1 MVLHYLIPHSVSGH
15 TFIYLLSR
23 MASSIQSTASDLVS
37 SVKLMGKPKDMT
49 SVVLLMAAVVCI
61 IVPLDISQLVFAI
74 AGALGFSAIQMMH
87 SKSRSAS
94 TSSKKKVH
102 SANPKMVDTPDVNL
116 VKKTQ
121 MSQKVNTTRKVP
133 AQQHSRLPSQ
143 PDVRKPSSMPIS
155 APTFQSKEWSE
166 QATELLGQ
174 IAPTVADEQIVARL
188 AKRVEEA
195 LKSII
200 PEVEVV
206 GFASGSLG
214 RNKAFGVAVPEVD
227 IVANVNPV
235 ALMRRLGS
243 KTGNQTIANDEHK
256 LRKMAIRACT
266 DRLVAVGGFKFRRSA
281 FRGEEPKVT
290 LLAPASFGLTSD
302 AIPIDFSVNAAVPM
316 YNAALLTECGQL
328 EPRAKALIL
337 LVKRWAKDR
346 GICHAAKGHLSPYTW
361 GLLTIFFLQVMDE
374 EGPFLPKL
382 SSFKLASGLMK
393 HHGNDATTWT
403 RSSSPVSVGDL
414 FTKFMHFYSTEFNWR
429 TEAVSIRTATRDKP
443 GLKLPIHVVLH
454 GDNTTSEVGP
464 SIEDPF
470 NEAKNLGNVM
480 NAASLVRL
488 REELLRANTLC
499 PAGSLAELL
508 EPWAPPVAQDE
519 E

>member
-1 MVLHYLIPHSVSGH
+1 
-15 TFIYLLSR
+15 
-23 MASSIQSTASDLVS
+23 
-37 SVKLMGKPKDMT
+37 MGKPKDMT
-49 SVVLLMAAVVCI
+49 SVVLLMAAVICI

-87 SKSRSAS
+87 SKSRSA
-94 TSSKKKVH
+94 TASSKKKNHLPNSKV
-102 SANPKMVDTPDVNL
+102 VDAHDVAP
-116 VKKTQ
+116 VKRLQ
-121 MSQKVNTTRKVP
+121 MSQKVNITRKMLP
-133 AQQHSRLPSQ
+133 SQNSRLPSQ

-155 APTFQSKEWSE
+155 APTFHSKEWSD

-174 IAPTVADEQIVARL
+174 IAPTVEDEQIVSRL

-195 LKSII
+195 LRSII

-243 KTGNQTIANDEHK
+243 KNGSHSIANDEHK

-290 LLAPASFGLTSD
+290 LLAPASFGLTAD

-328 EPRAKALIL
+328 DPRAKALIL

-374 EGPFLPKL
+374 EGPFLPTL

-393 HHGNDATTWT
+393 NHDSNATSWT
-403 RSSSPVSVGDL
+403 RSSSSVSVGDL
-414 FTKFMHFYSTEFNWR
+414 FKRFMHFYSTEFNWR
-429 TEAVSIRTATRDKP
+429 TEAVSIRSATREKP

-454 GDNTTSEVGP
+454 GDSSTSEVGP

-488 REELLRANTLC
+488 REELSRANSLC
-499 PAGSLAELL
+499 PNNSLAELL
-508 EPWAPPVAQDE
+508 EPWAPPVAQGDE
-519 E
+519 P